1 MEDYNMKTTT
11 TVSMEVEDFQFVKG
25 RGLNNSHLLRKAIND
40 LRQGT
45 TQEELLRKINKL
57 ANLLEKARNFIEIR
71 GMRMEFEKL
80 LVEQ

>member
-1 MEDYNMKTTT
+1 MKTHTT
-11 TVSMEVEDFQFVKG
+11 ISVDIEDFEFVKG
-25 RGLNNSHLLRKAIND
+25 RGLNMSAITRKAILD
-40 LRQGT
+40 LQEGT

-71 GMRMEFEKL
+71 GMRMEFERL